1 MNGKLTDVWNGSV
14 LQTYI
19 SQDSFFNDSPLNLA
33 VTLCTDGI
41 PIYKS
46 SSITLWPILLM
57 ILNLPPLLR
66 QKAENII
73 LCGLWYGPNKPDASL
88 LLDPVMK
95 VLNNLYEKGFEI
107 KRSQVQTQLC
117 RVKLVSAVFD
127 LIARALV
134 LKMKQFNGEYGCS
147 VCLHPG
153 KQLGKGT
160 RVYLPGVD
168 YTMRT
173 HINILHDAKLAES
186 NQLPVNG
193 VKGVSPLSSILNL
206 VNQIPLDYMHCVL
219 EGVVKRLMHLWFDSC
234 NHEKPYYLGKHLRI
248 IDQLLEKQRPPHEFS
263 RRPRSISKHL
273 NYWKASEYKN
283 WLLFYSVPILKG
295 HLPSLYYHHY
305 VLLVSA
311 LHILLQE
318 SISLEQLNAAE
329 MMIKDFISLMPELYG
344 ENNCTANVHMLLHL
358 PIYARMWGPLWTQS
372 TFAFESKNGHLKQLS
387 HGKSSFYQQML
398 FNIDVSQ
405 TLQLIQSISKFD
417 DLLLQTMLKSNRGVQ
432 LHHMACIGQHT
443 YFLNDPSIEEPN
455 ADERNALC
463 CTGRIVK
470 YRKLLRHGVLYCAS
484 TTKASKQDS
493 SVCAFIEPSTNTM
506 KFGRIQS
513 FVHTSQ
519 PMVLL
524 SPYQVTSILKEAGP
538 TCRECLNM
546 YKEIDILAANNY
558 AVKII
563 QECSNI
569 IAVPI
574 KAIIAKSMVVVID
587 NVNRYLVRQP
597 NMFEHN

>member
-153 KQLGKGT
+153 KQFGKGT

-219 EGVVKRLMHLWFDSC
+219 QGVIKGLMHLWFDSC

-263 RRPRSISKHL
+263 RRPRSISKH
-273 NYWKASEYKN
+273 
-283 WLLFYSVPILKG
+283 
-295 HLPSLYYHHY
+295 
-305 VLLVSA
+305 
-311 LHILLQE
+311 
-318 SISLEQLNAAE
+318 
-329 MMIKDFISLMPELYG
+329 
-344 ENNCTANVHMLLHL
+344 
-358 PIYARMWGPLWTQS
+358 
-372 TFAFESKNGHLKQLS
+372 
-387 HGKSSFYQQML
+387 
-398 FNIDVSQ
+398 
-405 TLQLIQSISKFD
+405 
-417 DLLLQTMLKSNRGVQ
+417 
-432 LHHMACIGQHT
+432 
-443 YFLNDPSIEEPN
+443 
-455 ADERNALC
+455 
-463 CTGRIVK
+463 
-470 YRKLLRHGVLYCAS
+470 
-484 TTKASKQDS
+484 
-493 SVCAFIEPSTNTM
+493 
-506 KFGRIQS
+506 
-513 FVHTSQ
+513 
-519 PMVLL
+519 
-524 SPYQVTSILKEAGP
+524 
-538 TCRECLNM
+538 
-546 YKEIDILAANNY
+546 
-558 AVKII
+558 
-563 QECSNI
+563 
-569 IAVPI
+569 
-574 KAIIAKSMVVVID
+574 
-587 NVNRYLVRQP
+587 
-597 NMFEHN
+597 